1 MYRVHVYKRPTFPR
15 KIEKV
20 TWDVH
25 LDEDREND
33 DDDDGHGC
41 VCVRERQ
48 R

>member
-1 MYRVHVYKRPTFPR
+1 MYHVHVYKRPTFPR
-15 KIEKV
+15 KIETV

-33 DDDDGHGC
+33 DDDGHGC